1 VSAKDPL
8 AGMRQAINDGS
19 RTTLTWPMK
28 SKADPCPVE
37 VNQIFNLKDC
47 TIEITRIERTHHRG
61 KRMWVALFSRYPKRA
76 DRRLLL
82 AANGDGYTSDPK
94 RALGLGED
102 LFEEAPEMLDVV
114 EEEDRTLE
122 HRNAGQPLEPEAIPH
137 QEVMNTSTTAEA
149 HQRFQ
154 LELGA
159 ERVAE
164 QDQPLEVRLARLRA
178 KSRGR
183 NVDISRELYV
193 IEKRIQDAERK
204 LERNAA

>member
-1 VSAKDPL
+1 VSTKDPL

-19 RTTLTWPMK
+19 CTTLTWPRE
-28 SKADPCPVE
+28 SKTDPCPVKPE
-37 VNQIFNLKDC
+37 ETFNLRDC

-61 KRMWVALFSRYPKRA
+61 KRMWVALFTRYPRRA

-82 AANGDGYTSDPK
+82 AANGDGYTSDEK
-94 RALGLGED
+94 RALGLGET
-102 LFEEAPEMLDVV
+102 LFDHAPETLDLVGA
-114 EEEDRTLE
+114 EDRSVE
-122 HRNAGQPLEPEAIPH
+122 HRNAGEPLEPEAIPH
-137 QEVMNTSTTAEA
+137 AEVLRSSATAEA
-149 HQRFQ
+149 HQRFV

-164 QDQPLEVRLARLRA
+164 QEQPLEVRLARLRA

-193 IEKRIQDAERK
+193 IEKRIKDAEQK
-204 LERNAA
+204 LERHAA

>member
-1 VSAKDPL
+1 VSARDPL

-37 VNQIFNLKDC
+37 VDQIFDLKDC

-82 AANGDGYTSDPK
+82 AANGDGFVSDPK

-102 LFEEAPEMLDVV
+102 LFDGAPETLDVI

-122 HRNAGQPLEPEAIPH
+122 HRNAGEPLEPEAIPY
-137 QEVMNTSTTAEA
+137 QEVMQTSTTSEA
-149 HQRFQ
+149 HQRFM

-164 QDQPLEVRLARLRA
+164 QEQPLEVRLARLRA
-178 KSRGR
+178 RSRGQH
-183 NVDISRELYV
+183 VDISNDLRV
-193 IEKRIQDAERK
+193 IEQRIEKAERK
-204 LERNAA
+204 VERAA